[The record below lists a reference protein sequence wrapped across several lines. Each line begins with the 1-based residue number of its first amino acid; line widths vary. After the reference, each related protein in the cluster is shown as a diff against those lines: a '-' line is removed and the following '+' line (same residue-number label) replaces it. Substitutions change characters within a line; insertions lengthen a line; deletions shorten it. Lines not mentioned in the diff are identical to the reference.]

1 MRLPH
6 PEEGFFKNLLTLAVP
21 MMLQSL
27 VSFLVGFADNLMVGS
42 LGEIAISGVYLGN
55 QPQTLLQN
63 IIIGVD
69 SAMLI
74 LAAQYWGRRDT
85 DSIKRLFVIALR
97 IAMSLAV
104 VFTVATL
111 IAPRQLLHLFIQ
123 DEIVIEE
130 GMRYLAYVRWSYL
143 IFAASQL
150 LITSM
155 RSVETVKV
163 GMYSSF
169 ISLGINVVLNYIL
182 IFGKLGA
189 PKMGIAGAA
198 LATLISRAVEF
209 AVAFIYVFFMDQKLQ
224 LKFTDLLHSSR
235 TLLKDFIKYG
245 APIIAGWVV
254 WGINGTVQGAIVGSL
269 GAGAASAVS
278 IYSMSRQMLNV
289 VLSSTSGAI
298 GIMTGKLVGAGEVE
312 RVKNHARVVQL
323 LFLCIGLGGC
333 LLINL
338 IKGPFI
344 SLYTLTEETKLL
356 AKQIM
361 TSFSFL
367 FIGTAYQ
374 GYSLGSLVKAG
385 GDTKFVFINDTIF
398 VFGFVLPAAFVT
410 RYILDA
416 PAWVVF
422 TILHSDEILKC
433 PVAFVKINR
442 FKWIKNL
449 TRSKEELAAK

>member
-27 VSFLVGFADNLMVGS
+27 VSFLVGFADNLMVGT

-74 LAAQYWGRRDT
+74 LSAQYWGRRDT
-85 DSIKRLFVIALR
+85 DSIKKLFVIALR
-97 IAMSLAV
+97 IALSLAV
-104 VFTVATL
+104 VFTAATI
-111 IAPRQLLHLFIQ
+111 IAPRPILHLFIQ
-123 DEIVIEE
+123 DEVVIEE
-130 GMRYLAYVRWSYL
+130 GMRYLSYVRWSYM

-169 ISLGINVVLNYIL
+169 ISLGVNVVLNYIL

-198 LATLISRAVEF
+198 LATLISRIVEF
-209 AVAFIYVFFMDQKLQ
+209 AVAFTYVFFMDKKLQ
-224 LKFTDLLHSSR
+224 LKPKDLLHSNS
-235 TLLKDFIKYG
+235 TLLRDFIKYG
-245 APIIAGWVV
+245 APVIAGWVV

-269 GAGAASAVS
+269 GASAASAVS
-278 IYSMSRQMLNV
+278 ILSMSRQMLNV
-289 VLSSTSGAI
+289 ALSATSGAV

-323 LFLCIGLGGC
+323 MFLCIGIGGC
-333 LLINL
+333 IIINL

-344 SLYTLTEETKLL
+344 SLYTLTEETRILTR
-356 AKQIM
+356 QIM

-367 FIGTAYQ
+367 FIGTCYQ
-374 GYSLGSLVKAG
+374 GHSLGSLVKAG

-398 VFGFVLPAAFVT
+398 VFGFVLPAAFIT
-410 RYILDA
+410 RYVLHL
-416 PAWVVF
+416 PAWVVY
-422 TILHSDEILKC
+422 TVLISDELLKC

-449 TRSKEELAAK
+449 TRSKEELAK